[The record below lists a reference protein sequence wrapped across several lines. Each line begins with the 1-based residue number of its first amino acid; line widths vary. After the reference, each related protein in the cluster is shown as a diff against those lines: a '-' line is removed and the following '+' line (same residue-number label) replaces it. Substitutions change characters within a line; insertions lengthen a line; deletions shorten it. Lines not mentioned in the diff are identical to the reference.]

1 MKKSLIYGLSALTL
15 VASTMSLTSCIEET
29 EPTRSATTS
38 QVQQSSSATEALLMA
53 IPAYSTA
60 SYFSSRNDWAF
71 GYGALMY
78 IRDIQSS
85 DVCATDDAGYYQFSY
100 FAENKYAGRDYVF
113 AQYLYNYQTKF
124 VNTTNNVIS
133 AVNPENATDIQKGY
147 LGAAYAYR
155 ALLYLDMAREYE
167 YLPTDGTE
175 PKSPYGN
182 DVAGLTIP
190 IVTEKTTE
198 AEARDNKRVT
208 REEMKEFI
216 KSDLD
221 KAAEYI
227 PMLDKTTKT
236 LPHLDCVYGLYAR
249 LYMWV
254 EDYANAEKYA
264 RMAINEYKGKPMTQE
279 ESLNTTTGFNDLS
292 KWMWGAQ
299 DTKESLWSNLA
310 NWASMVS
317 NETSYGYAGGG
328 GCNNMLDRR
337 LYERLSNTDWRKLE
351 WKAPAGSALD
361 GQNMY
366 VDDALGKSLADYSG
380 LKFRPNGGVA
390 APFSVASATAFP
402 MMRVEEMYLIEAEA
416 AAHQDPARGKQL
428 LESFVKTYR
437 DASYTCKVSDKDAVV
452 EEIVFHKR
460 IELWGEGQSFF
471 DLKRLNYSST
481 RGYEGTNHL
490 DQQRFNSNGRPA
502 WMNWVISANE
512 EEGNVQVKEYNNPDP
527 SDKYTPW
534 TGK

>member
-1 MKKSLIYGLSALTL
+1 MKKSLIYGISALTL
-15 VASTMSLTSCIEET
+15 AASTMSLTSCIDET
-29 EPTRSATTS
+29 EPTNGATTE
-38 QVQQSSSATEALLMA
+38 QVQKSASATEALLMA
-53 IPAYSTA
+53 IPAYST
-60 SYFSSRNDWAF
+60 SRYFSGQRDWAF
-71 GYGALMY
+71 GYGAIMY
-78 IRDIQSS
+78 IRDVESS
-85 DVCATDDAGYYQFSY
+85 DVCATDDAGYYQFRA
-100 FAENKYAGRDYVF
+100 FAQNQYQGRDYIF
-113 AQYLYNYQTKF
+113 AQYMYNYQTKF
-124 VNTTNNVIS
+124 VNATNNVIA
-133 AVNPENATDIQKGY
+133 AVNPDAATDTQKGY

-155 ALLYLDMAREYE
+155 AMLYLDMAREYE
-167 YLPTDGTE
+167 YLPTEGTE
-175 PKSPYGN
+175 AKSPSGN
-182 DVAGLTIP
+182 DVMGLTVP
-190 IVTEKTTE
+190 IVTESMSE
-198 AEARDNKRVT
+198 ADARNNKRAT

-264 RMAINEYKGKPMTQE
+264 RMAINEYKGRPMNQE
-279 ESLNTTTGFNDLS
+279 ESLNTTTGFNDIS
-292 KWMWGAQ
+292 KWMWGTQ

-310 NWASMVS
+310 NWASLVS
-317 NETSYGYAGGG
+317 NETKYGYAGGG
-328 GCNNMLDRR
+328 NCNNMIDRR

-366 VDDALGKSLADYSG
+366 IDDAFGKGLAEYSG
-380 LKFRPNGGVA
+380 LKFRPNGGVMT
-390 APFSVASATAFP
+390 PYTVASASAFP
-402 MMRVEEMYLIEAEA
+402 MMRVEEMYFIEAEA
-416 AAHQDPARGKQL
+416 AAHQDPAKGKQL
-428 LESFVKTYR
+428 LETFMKTYR
-437 DASYTCKVSDKDAVV
+437 DANYTCSVSDKDAVV
-452 EEIVFHKR
+452 EEIVFQKR

-471 DLKRLNYSST
+471 DLKRLNYSCT

-490 DQQRFNSNGRPA
+490 AEQRFNTNGRPA

-512 EEGNVQVKEYNNPDP
+512 EEGNAMVKEYNNPDP